1 MDNYDY
7 QYIASVVQQAQ
18 KKDSDA
24 FAELYAATY
33 QKCYR
38 FACRYLHD
46 ADLAEDALQEI
57 YTLVFKKI
65 QTLRDPKLF
74 ISWLNQITFRV
85 CFNMQKKN
93 EGQTVP
99 LEQAEDIAS
108 ADASPEEMI
117 ISVDEKNFVFR
128 QIMGLPSTEAQVIIL
143 RYYNNAKEDEIAGL
157 LGISKSSVKRYL
169 ASGRKKLSLLVER

>member
-7 QYIASVVQQAQ
+7 QYIASVVQRAQ
-18 KKDSDA
+18 KKDSNA

-38 FACRYLHD
+38 FACQYLQD
-46 ADLAEDALQEI
+46 EDMAEDALQEI
-57 YTLVFKKI
+57 YTLVFRKI
-65 QTLRDPKLF
+65 QSLRDPKLF

-85 CFNMQKKN
+85 CFNMQKN
-93 EGQTVP
+93 RENQTIP
-99 LEQAEDIAS
+99 LDQVENMSSPE
-108 ADASPEEMI
+108 ASPEEMA
-117 ISVDEKNFVFR
+117 ISVDEKSFFFR

-143 RYYNNAKEDEIAGL
+143 RYYNNAKEEEIAKL
-157 LGISKSSVKRYL
+157 LDISKSSVKRYL

>member
-7 QYIASVVQQAQ
+7 QYIASVVQRAQ

-38 FACRYLHD
+38 FACRYLRD
-46 ADLAEDALQEI
+46 EDLAEDALQEI

-65 QTLRDPKLF
+65 QSLRDPKLF
-74 ISWLNQITFRV
+74 ISWLKQITFRV

-93 EGQTVP
+93 ESLTVP
-99 LEQAEDIAS
+99 LEEVENMS
-108 ADASPEEMI
+108 SPEASPEEMA
-117 ISVDEKNFVFR
+117 ISVEERSFIFR
-128 QIMGLPSTEAQVIIL
+128 QIMGLPSTEAQAIIL
-143 RYYNNAKEDEIAGL
+143 RYYNNAKEEEIAKL
-157 LGISKSSVKRYL
+157 LDMSKSSVKRYL